1 MLGSACKHG
10 LLCCFKLRTL
20 WNGNMT
26 ATISWNLIA
35 SYYHGLPWYGTAL
48 MTAAEPWCGAFDDVN
63 VGMLAGRCRPL

>member
-1 MLGSACKHG
+1 
-10 LLCCFKLRTL
+10 
-20 WNGNMT
+20 MT